1 MKTKYLL
8 AISLVTLL
16 ISCNNN
22 SKDAKNTLNN
32 LSIEA
37 IKYPTPTLLMTEIK
51 DTSMESPQ
59 TIVSLAYGNKVE
71 IVDTTSGNF
80 VFMNDAEKAQ
90 SHVPKTATL
99 AGKSFWAGLETMIII
114 DSTATGY
121 VVKRKYEDESTDGKE
136 PFEVL
141 KSIPK

>member
-1 MKTKYLL
+1 MKTKFLL
-8 AISLVTLL
+8 AISLATLL
-16 ISCNNN
+16 MSCNNN
-22 SKDAKNTLNN
+22 SKDAKNALNN

-37 IKYPTPTLLMTEIK
+37 LKYPTPTFLMTEIK
-51 DTSMESPQ
+51 DTAMELPK
-59 TIVSLAYGNKVE
+59 TIVSFAYGNKVE
-71 IVDTTSGNF
+71 VVDTTTGSF
-80 VFMNDAEKAQ
+80 IFMNDAEKEQ

-141 KSIPK
+141 KSFPK

>member
-8 AISLVTLL
+8 AISLATLL
-16 ISCNNN
+16 MNCKNN
-22 SKDAKNTLNN
+22 SKDAKNALNN

-51 DTSMESPQ
+51 DTAMESPK

-71 IVDTTSGNF
+71 VLDTTSGSF

-114 DSTATGY
+114 DSSATGY

-141 KSIPK
+141 KSFPK

>member
-8 AISLVTLL
+8 AISLATLL
-16 ISCNNN
+16 TSCNNN
-22 SKDAKNTLNN
+22 SKDAKNVLNN

-37 IKYPTPTLLMTEIK
+37 VKYPSPTLLMAEIP
-51 DTSMESPQ
+51 DTAMESPK

-71 IVDTTSGNF
+71 IVDTTSGSF

-136 PFEVL
+136 PFEIL